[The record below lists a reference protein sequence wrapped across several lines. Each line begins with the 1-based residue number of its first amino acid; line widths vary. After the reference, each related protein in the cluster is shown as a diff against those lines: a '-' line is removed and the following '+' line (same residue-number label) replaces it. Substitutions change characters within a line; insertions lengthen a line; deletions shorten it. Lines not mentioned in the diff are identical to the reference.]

1 MENNDLILVFKILES
16 IERIS
21 LSLCFAYAVYRLTR

>member
-1 MENNDLILVFKILES
+1 MDNNDLILVFKILES

-21 LSLCFAYAVYRLTR
+21 MSLCFAYAVYRITK